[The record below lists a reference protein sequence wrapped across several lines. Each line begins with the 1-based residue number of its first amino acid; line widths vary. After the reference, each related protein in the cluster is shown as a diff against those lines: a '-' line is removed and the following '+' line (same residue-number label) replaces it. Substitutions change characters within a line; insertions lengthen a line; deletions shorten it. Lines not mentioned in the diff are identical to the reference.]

1 MVRFSVAALAF
12 IFALAG
18 GHALRA
24 DEAEVKAVLDK
35 AIKALGGEEKL
46 AKAKALKFKTRETIS
61 FNGNDSEVSGET
73 TVQGLHQRRS
83 EFEGEFNGNKFKGVT
98 VVNNDKGWRKFG
110 DMARDLDS
118 GALANEKR
126 NIYLQVIPMT
136 IVPVKGEGFK
146 V

>member
-1 MVRFSVAALAF
+1 MMRFSVATLAF
-12 IFALAG
+12 LFMLAG

-46 AKAKALKFKTRETIS
+46 AKAKALKFKTKGTITI
-61 FNGNDSEVSGET
+61 NGNDSEVSGET
-73 TVQGLHQRRS
+73 TVQGLQQRRS

-110 DMARDLDS
+110 EMAMDLDG

-126 NIYLQVIPMT
+126 AIYLQVIP
-136 IVPVKGEGFK
+136 I
-146 V
+146 